1 MPNLE
6 PRAGSRPRASI
17 VLIGAALLLW
27 PTLLNWHPYLF
38 WDTYGYFLQG
48 NVYAQILAGLTGLG
62 PFPAEASVGWL
73 GAAGR
78 MLADDASIRS
88 PTWSLVTYLLAALGS
103 FWLLAAAN
111 ALMAAATIE
120 IVLTRLFD
128 VPPRLRLLVFGG
140 LALLS
145 SLPWFASYMMPDLYA
160 GLLILAAAALA
171 FGWASLRPV
180 ERCGLVGL
188 YVAAITFHPSHL
200 LLALGLSGVAL
211 FLSGS
216 RPERVGRLMRLGL
229 PALAAA
235 GVLLAIGWSG
245 FGEASLTPRG
255 PPFLLARSWED
266 GPVRDY
272 LAAACPEAGWAIC
285 AEFDRLAPSA
295 QEFLW
300 RPADSYWNMSEE
312 VRAAVRAEERA
323 ILLRAVL
330 ADPVGQLQA
339 TLANAARQL
348 GRFGLEDFVLGRGA
362 EVTAEDYEFLYLPSA
377 PAAVWGLSGFTAMLY
392 VTTIAAMLALA
403 IAWWRSVLSAAQG
416 RLALFVVLGLLLNAA
431 ICGGLSGPHPRY
443 QSRVVWLLPLLAAG
457 QLLGARP
464 TVSRFRDAPGPPVP

>member
-1 MPNLE
+1 MPN
-6 PRAGSRPRASI
+6 PKTWAGNQPRASL
-17 VLIGAALLLW
+17 VLIGAVLLLW

-48 NVYAQILAGLTGLG
+48 KAYAQILAGLTGWG
-62 PFPAEASVGWL
+62 PVPAEASTGWL

-88 PTWSLVTYLLAALGS
+88 PTWSLATYLLAALGS

-111 ALMAAATIE
+111 SLVAAATIE
-120 IVLTRLFD
+120 LVLTRLFG
-128 VPPRLRLLVFGG
+128 VPPRLRLLVLAG
-140 LALLS
+140 LTLLS

-171 FGWASLRPV
+171 MGWASLWPV
-180 ERCGLVGL
+180 ERCALLGL
-188 YVAAITFHPSHL
+188 YVAAITFHSSHL

-211 FLSGS
+211 LLPGS
-216 RPERVGRLMRLGL
+216 WPERAARLMRLGL

-235 GVLLAIGWSG
+235 ALLLAIGWSG
-245 FGEASLTPRG
+245 FGETSLTPRG

-266 GPVRDY
+266 GPARTY
-272 LAAACPEAGWAIC
+272 LASACPEAGWAIC
-285 AEFDRLAPSA
+285 AELDRLAPSA

-300 RPADSYWNMSEE
+300 RPADSYWNMSEAM
-312 VRAAVRAEERA
+312 RAAVRAEEKA
-323 ILLRAVL
+323 VLLRAVL
-330 ADPVGQLQA
+330 AEPVGQLHA
-339 TLANAARQL
+339 ALANAARQL

-362 EVTAEDYEFLYLPSA
+362 EVTDEDYQFLYRPSA

-392 VTTIAAMLALA
+392 VTTTAAMLVLV
-403 IAWWRSVLSAAQG
+403 IAWWRSVLSGAQG
-416 RLALFVVLGLLLNAA
+416 RLALFVAFGLLLNAA
-431 ICGGLSGPHPRY
+431 ICGVLSGPHPRY

-457 QLLGARP
+457 LLLGARP
-464 TVSRFRDAPGPPVP
+464 AVSRFRDAPGPPAP